1 MDEERGHREV
11 RKVGGA
17 QDPGPAGWMQRVGLE
32 QESRRQGGLGSDG
45 AGLAKRQVT
54 TQDGDAARDERL
66 GYGHQQR
73 RVGTAA
79 GAVGEDKAVGSR
91 RRGQVQNAANGWV
104 AFNVNAFY
112 IHGGASL
119 TTSVSSTCQSPVHRG
134 LTSSLPKRAMGCFD
148 AT

>member
-1 MDEERGHREV
+1 MGTERSG
-11 RKVGGA
+11 GGA

-54 TQDGDAARDERL
+54 TQDGDAARGERL

-119 TTSVSSTCQSPVHRG
+119 TASVSSTCQSPVHRG